1 VYWLKEIWFFD
12 TQGVFKAYVVFVGN
26 VANITEVKME
36 LRITAKNLNVSDRFR
51 DYVSEKAGKVEQYS
65 HRPQELNIKVT
76 RHEHSRTSG
85 AEDQV
90 ELTVYEP
97 GHVVRAEARAADK
110 FAAFDIA
117 FGKLVERLRRY
128 ADKHKVHRGGG
139 HKNLSAHELAASD
152 FAALDIKPAD
162 HDLITGPNQVV
173 TEDQAGPDY
182 GHSPVVIKNKE
193 FSRVPMTKDEAIAH
207 MELVGH
213 DFYLFHDSEE
223 DRAAVVY
230 RRKGWSYGVISLT

>member
-1 VYWLKEIWFFD
+1 
-12 TQGVFKAYVVFVGN
+12 
-26 VANITEVKME
+26 ME

-76 RHEHSRTSG
+76 RHEHSRNSST
-85 AEDQV
+85 EDQV

-97 GHVVRAEARAADK
+97 GHVVRAEARASDK

-139 HKNLSAHELAASD
+139 HHNLSAQELAASD
-152 FAALDIKPAD
+152 FAALDIKPAS
-162 HDLITGPNQVV
+162 HDLITGPVNVV
-173 TEDQAGPDY
+173 AEDEGPDY
-182 GHSPVVIKNKE
+182 GESPVVIKTKE
-193 FSRVPMTKDEAIAH
+193 FQKTPMTKDEAIGH

-213 DFYLFHDSEE
+213 DFYLFHDSES
-223 DRAAVVY
+223 DKPAVVY